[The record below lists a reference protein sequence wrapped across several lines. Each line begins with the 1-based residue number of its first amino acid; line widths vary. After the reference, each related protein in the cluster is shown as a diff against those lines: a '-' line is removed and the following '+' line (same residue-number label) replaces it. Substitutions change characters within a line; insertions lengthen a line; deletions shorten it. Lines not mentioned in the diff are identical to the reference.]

1 MSNVRGVFLAMRQL
15 EPSSTATSVFFQTS
29 GVTERSKDPSLKVV
43 RGEQKQQLSPFRTS
57 SSFTREIIWYIAVSL
72 LTGTRKV
79 CGTMDKVQHL
89 QDMKG
94 KGLRSVCGNVLAIS
108 TGSWILLHQG
118 RYLHLFGERSHRS

>member
-15 EPSSTATSVFFQTS
+15 EPSSTATSVLSNFRSHGAQQRSFF
-29 GVTERSKDPSLKVV
+29 ERDK
-43 RGEQKQQLSPFRTS
+43 GEQQLSFFRKS
-57 SSFTREIIWYIAVSL
+57 SSFTREMIWYIAVIL

-79 CGTMDKVQHL
+79 CGTMDKVLNL

-94 KGLRSVCGNVLAIS
+94 KVLRSVGENVLAIS

>member
-1 MSNVRGVFLAMRQL
+1 MRQL

-29 GVTERSKDPSLKVV
+29 GVTERSKDPSLKGI
-43 RGEQKQQLSPFRTS
+43 RGGKQQLNLFRTS
-57 SSFTREIIWYIAVSL
+57 SSFTREMIWYIAVIL

-94 KGLRSVCGNVLAIS
+94 KVLRSVGENVLAIS

-118 RYLHLFGERSHRS
+118 RYLHLFG